1 MSVSSIL
8 RLLIPSLAVFLQ
20 DCNERINSYQFKAI
34 LLFVCDA
41 MELLDRPW
49 TEKYRPSNLK
59 EVIGQEAIVDKL
71 KEFVKAKSFPSM
83 IFSGPAGVG
92 KTTSA
97 IALAKELYGSQINEA
112 FLELNASDARGID
125 VIRGRVKEFAR
136 TVPLSGGM
144 VKIIFLD
151 EADSLTS
158 EAQHALRRTMEKYSL
173 STRFILSA
181 NYASKIIEPIQSR
194 CVVLRF
200 KPLREEEMKKYIE
213 RVAKSE
219 GLEVDEKAIEALL
232 YVSEGDLR
240 KLTNIMQSTA
250 VSEKTVTEKAIYE
263 IAARARPKEIIA
275 MLKYALAGDFVKS
288 RAELNTLVLSH
299 GMSGE
304 DILLQCYREAL
315 NLEVEDRLK
324 LKIISMIGD
333 YNFRIVE
340 GANDRI
346 QLEAMLASLAL
357 VRADK

>member
-1 MSVSSIL
+1 MIL
-8 RLLIPSLAVFLQ
+8 V
-20 DCNERINSYQFKAI
+20 E
-34 LLFVCDA
+34 V
-41 MELLDRPW
+41 LDKPW
-49 TEKYRPSNLK
+49 TEKYRPSNLR
-59 EVIGQEAIVDKL
+59 EVIGQDAIVDKL

-97 IALAKELYGSQINEA
+97 IALARELYGEHMNDA
-112 FLELNASDARGID
+112 FLELNASDSRGID

-136 TVPLSGGM
+136 TLPLSGGM

-151 EADSLTS
+151 EADALTS
-158 EAQHALRRTMEKYSL
+158 EAQHALRRTMEKYSS

-200 KPLREEEMKKYIE
+200 KPLKEEEMKTYIE
-213 RVAKSE
+213 RVAKTE
-219 GLEVDEKAIEALL
+219 GLEVNEKAIEALI

-240 KLTNIMQSTA
+240 KLTNIMQSAA
-250 VSEKTVTEKAIYE
+250 VSEKKVTDKEIYD

-275 MLKYALAGDFVKS
+275 MLKYALAGEFVNA

-315 NLEVEDRLK
+315 NLDVDDKLK
-324 LKIISMIGD
+324 LRIISMVGD

-357 VRADK
+357 LK